1 MIKADVKGIKEL
13 ERTLK
18 KMTGREANN
27 AVAAGLRAGGRVI
40 VKDAR
45 SRLPSEYDILK
56 KSLTVKIKRRSSP
69 YVLDG
74 SIGPTVG
81 SNAKFNGWYAHFI
94 EFGVDPHEIKPKRS
108 KLMNIGDDRWSTKV
122 SHPGIKKI
130 PFLRPAAENNMP
142 QVQRAYIDKVWT
154 AIKKVL
160 R

>member
-56 KSLTVKIKRRSSP
+56 KSLTVKIKRRTSP
-69 YVLDG
+69 YVLD
-74 SIGPTVG
+74 
-81 SNAKFNGWYAHFI
+81 
-94 EFGVDPHEIKPKRS
+94 
-108 KLMNIGDDRWSTKV
+108 
-122 SHPGIKKI
+122 
-130 PFLRPAAENNMP
+130 
-142 QVQRAYIDKVWT
+142 
-154 AIKKVL
+154 
-160 R
+160 